1 MKVHGCADKASRVTQ
16 NPQKQAKVYKLDLS
30 RRISAGSSYVLS
42 QIARSGSK
50 AARFGA
56 LLALLC
62 LAPGA
67 ARPQQCADCHDAAQ
81 KMGGKPHSTVECST
95 CHSGHEEYPHPA
107 ESPKITCDICHDA
120 VAGQFALGVHGQER
134 AAGNE
139 AAPECSV
146 CHGAAHDVDYPGTT
160 PFRRATIGT
169 CGMCHSEEAEKF
181 QASVHGHAI
190 AAGNREA
197 PTCTTCHGEHAIAHP
212 SEPTAATNS
221 NHVRETCAQCHGDVA
236 LMGKLGLPT
245 DRILSFDASFH
256 GLAMR
261 SGSQTVANCG
271 SCHGIHDIL
280 PSADPK
286 SMVHDDNLPQTCGSC
301 HPGAGARFAIGPV
314 HVVEGAG
321 EAPIADL
328 IRDIY
333 LVLIP
338 LVLGLMALHNIGDW
352 VRKTRLR
359 LGAATAWVAARGELR
374 MFPLERVQHAL
385 LAVSF
390 ILLTWTGFAL
400 KFPDGFWAY
409 PLVMWESS
417 WPVRGTLHRIAAGV
431 MIGVAAMHLVT
442 LIASPRLRAHWR
454 ELLPLRRDIREGI
467 DRFLYNLGLRKTAP
481 RVSPHS
487 YVEKAEYWAVA
498 WGTVIMTA
506 SGIILWANNFF
517 LAWLPKA
524 AMDIATV
531 VHYYEAILAAAA
543 IVVWHFYSVIF
554 DPDVYP
560 MNLAWLTGQA
570 PAKPGPMPEPP
581 PTEPDVLEI
590 KSAGPESPAAASR
603 AGESSD
609 KSEEPHSA

>member
-1 MKVHGCADKASRVTQ
+1 
-16 NPQKQAKVYKLDLS
+16 
-30 RRISAGSSYVLS
+30 
-42 QIARSGSK
+42 
-50 AARFGA
+50 
-56 LLALLC
+56 
-62 LAPGA
+62 
-67 ARPQQCADCHDAAQ
+67 
-81 KMGGKPHSTVECST
+81 
-95 CHSGHEEYPHPA
+95 
-107 ESPKITCDICHDA
+107 
-120 VAGQFALGVHGQER
+120 
-134 AAGNE
+134 
-139 AAPECSV
+139 
-146 CHGAAHDVDYPGTT
+146 
-160 PFRRATIGT
+160 
-169 CGMCHSEEAEKF
+169 MCHSDEAEKF
-181 QASVHGHAI
+181 QASVHGHAV

-212 SEPTAATNS
+212 SEPDAATNTT
-221 NHVRETCAQCHGDVA
+221 HLRETCAQCHGDVA

-286 SMVHDDNLPQTCGSC
+286 SMVHEDNLPQTCGSC

-333 LVLIP
+333 LLLIP
-338 LVLGLMALHNIGDW
+338 LVIGLMALHNAGDW
-352 VRKTRLR
+352 LRKIRARGT
-359 LGAATAWVAARGELR
+359 GASPPWAASMGELR
-374 MFPLERVQHAL
+374 MFPAERVQHAL

-400 KFPDGFWAY
+400 KFPDEYWAY

-417 WPVRGTLHRIAAGV
+417 WPVRGTLHRVSAAV
-431 MIGVAAMHLVT
+431 MIAVALIHLIT
-442 LIASPRLRAHWR
+442 LLASPRLRNHWR
-454 ELLPLRRDIREGI
+454 ELFPVRHDVREAAG
-467 DRFLYNLGLRKTAP
+467 RFFYNLGLRGSSPKL
-481 RVSPHS
+481 SPHS
-487 YVEKAEYWAVA
+487 YIEKAEYWAVA
-498 WGTVIMTA
+498 WGTVIMSV
-506 SGIILWANNFF
+506 SGVILWANDFF

-524 AMDIATV
+524 TMDIATV

-560 MNLAWLTGQA
+560 MNLAWLTGRA
-570 PAKPGPMPEPP
+570 PSKPGPPPELPLP
-581 PTEPDVLEI
+581 AEFDGHTRE
-590 KSAGPESPAAASR
+590 SAKTGSPAAEAPSEELS
-603 AGESSD
+603 G
-609 KSEEPHSA
+609 KNEEPHSA